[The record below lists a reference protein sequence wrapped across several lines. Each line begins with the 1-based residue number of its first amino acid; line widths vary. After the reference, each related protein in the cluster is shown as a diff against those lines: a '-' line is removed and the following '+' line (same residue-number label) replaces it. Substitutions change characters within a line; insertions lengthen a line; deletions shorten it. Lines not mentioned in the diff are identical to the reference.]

1 MNKTDALL
9 IADKILAL
17 INSQPRTPSRE
28 EIAEIVYEEEMVAGA
43 HERLGITR
51 FAGQVVAVQWEQGPP
66 AGFKEGIE
74 GWCYDVFVG
83 PDPRGR
89 VTPGRDDIGGQ

>member
-28 EIAEIVYEEEMVAGA
+28 EIAV
-43 HERLGITR
+43 H
-51 FAGQVVAVQWEQGPP
+51 WN
-66 AGFKEGIE
+66 
-74 GWCYDVFVG
+74 W
-83 PDPRGR
+83 R
-89 VTPGRDDIGGQ
+89 VKIGRDDIGGQ